1 VGTWQDSDLG
11 RPIAAPLERCA
22 ELLGV
27 DLATI
32 SEAAA
37 NVEPY
42 LRADGTRIWSLMHLE
57 RLLRPEA
64 YAAGG
69 EAGTSTVDRRPVAHP
84 AKRRPDQDDWHLQE
98 PPWPTPTSKNIIGSP
113 ARRGSAAGPA
123 EPPCSTSLNCNG
135 QL

>member
-1 VGTWQDSDLG
+1 VGTWQDAELG
-11 RPIAAPLERCA
+11 RPVAAPLERCA

-42 LRADGTRIWSLMHLE
+42 LRADGTRIWSLMQLE

-64 YAAGG
+64 YGRRRGG
-69 EAGTSTVDRRPVAHP
+69 YLDRRRTPSSTYGQ
-84 AKRRPDQDDWHLQE
+84 RQLDQDDWHL
-98 PPWPTPTSKNIIGSP
+98 
-113 ARRGSAAGPA
+113 
-123 EPPCSTSLNCNG
+123 
-135 QL
+135 